1 MERESAESTVE
12 RLGLED
18 VIDHDPD
25 GPRLEDVAEGFG
37 QDGDERHQQRLPVR
51 PEQARNPKMSG
62 QRAQYTLLSCNI
74 APRWRLSRSVFGG
87 CLLPTVCR
95 FRPT

>member
-51 PEQARNPKMSG
+51 PEQA
-62 QRAQYTLLSCNI
+62 
-74 APRWRLSRSVFGG
+74 
-87 CLLPTVCR
+87 
-95 FRPT
+95 